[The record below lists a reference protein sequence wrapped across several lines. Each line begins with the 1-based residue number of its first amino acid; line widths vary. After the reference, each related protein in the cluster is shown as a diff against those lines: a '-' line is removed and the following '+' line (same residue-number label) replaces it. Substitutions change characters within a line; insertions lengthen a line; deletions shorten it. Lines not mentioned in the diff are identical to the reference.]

1 MAPMYLKIFDPRAV
15 RAAGSGL
22 NAQAEAVTGTHLYA
36 YLQDQE
42 LPPELVKWKESSR
55 SGSSSSSGSTK
66 SITLETASLTSSDRA
81 HHIQEIFQTA
91 ESFARYNEEPVDL
104 KASAEQHEAF
114 SKRSLLQELKATKE
128 TFMMAFFLIHETV
141 CAEISMPRISASAP
155 SIPLVKRVCA
165 TIEATST
172 PDAGRISRMTGVQG
186 TARSQVT
193 CADDALVSDFSLSAR
208 QNIDCLEGHNRK
220 TNKVEEYSTI
230 CLESAALTAAIIT
243 TPATDVNGEAMVLTD
258 LVVLCRSLACE
269 TSEEK
274 LVYVARVSITQKES
288 SSTSAG
294 SQIKSVQKVALY
306 IAPSPVVCQAAV
318 SRIIPKEREEEEDQ
332 TDSHDGMRDNDN
344 AGWTSLEDDD
354 SSEDQE
360 KEKPAGIVCVGPA
373 KEQGE
378 DGNGLS
384 ACLML
389 ISLKDLH
396 FTALLARDI
405 PPNTDPL
412 STDVGNADT
421 LTVDVILGLDAQT
434 LGTSEGEVSFRER
447 LLSIDIPDEKG
458 RIILESRASR
468 GVVLVG
474 VATGIGGAGSG
485 GKVIVVDMELDE
497 DDEAEEEEEESEDEE
512 EDEEDDDAGVT
523 EKDHSY
529 GSESQRGYDINTM
542 VTR

>member
-55 SGSSSSSGSTK
+55 SGSSSS
-66 SITLETASLTSSDRA
+66 TLDTASMMSSDRT

-91 ESFARYNEEPVDL
+91 QSFARYNEKSVDL
-104 KASAEQHEAF
+104 KASAEHYEAF

-128 TFMMAFFLIHETV
+128 TFMMAFFLTHETV
-141 CAEISMPRISASAP
+141 CAEISTPRISASAP
-155 SIPLVKRVCA
+155 SIPLVQRVSA

-172 PDAGRISRMTGVQG
+172 PGAGRISRMTGVQG
-186 TARSQVT
+186 TLRSQVT

-208 QNIDCLEGHNRK
+208 QSIDCLEGHNRK
-220 TNKVEEYSTI
+220 TNKVEDFRTI
-230 CLESAALTAAIIT
+230 CLENAALTAAIIT
-243 TPATDVNGEAMVLTD
+243 TPDTDVKGEAMVLTD
-258 LVVLCRSLACE
+258 LVVLCRSLSCE
-269 TSEEK
+269 TSEGK
-274 LVYVARVSITQKES
+274 LVYVARVSLTQRQS
-288 SSTSAG
+288 SRTSAG
-294 SQIKSVQKVALY
+294 SQIKCVQKVALY
-306 IAPSPVVCQAAV
+306 IAPSPVCQAAV
-318 SRIIPKEREEEEDQ
+318 SRIIPKEREEEEEQ

-344 AGWTSLEDDD
+344 AGRTSLEDDD

-373 KEQGE
+373 IEQGE

-405 PPNTDPL
+405 SSSTDPL
-412 STDVGNADT
+412 STTFGNADT
-421 LTVDVILGLDAQT
+421 LTVDIIFGLDAQA
-434 LGTSEGEVSFRER
+434 LGTSDGEVSFRER
-447 LLSIDIPDEKG
+447 LLSIDIPDDTG

-497 DDEAEEEEEESEDEE
+497 DQEVEEEGQESEDEE
-512 EDEEDDDAGVT
+512 EGEEEDDDAEVT
-523 EKDHSY
+523 RIDHKY
-529 GSESQRGYDINTM
+529 GSEYQRGYDINAM

>member
-55 SGSSSSSGSTK
+55 RGSSSSSGSSK
-66 SITLETASLTSSDRA
+66 SITLDTASLISSDRA

-155 SIPLVKRVCA
+155 SILSVQRDCA
-165 TIEATST
+165 TIEATLT
-172 PDAGRISRMTGVQG
+172 PGDGRISRMTAVQG
-186 TARSQVT
+186 TARSEVT

-208 QNIDCLEGHNRK
+208 QSIDCLEGHNRK
-220 TNKVEEYSTI
+220 TNKVEEHSTI

-243 TPATDVNGEAMVLTD
+243 TPATDVNGEVMVLTD
-258 LVVLCRSLACE
+258 LVVLCRSLSCE

-274 LVYVARVSITQKES
+274 LVYVARVSLTQKEP

-294 SQIKSVQKVALY
+294 SQIKCVQKVALY

-318 SRIIPKEREEEEDQ
+318 SRIIPKEREEEEEQ

-354 SSEDQE
+354 NSEDQE

-373 KEQGE
+373 IEQGE

-396 FTALLARDI
+396 FNALLALDI
-405 PPNTDPL
+405 PSNTDPL
-412 STDVGNADT
+412 STNFWNADT

-447 LLSIDIPDEKG
+447 LLSIDIPEEKG
-458 RIILESRASR
+458 RMILESRASR

-512 EDEEDDDAGVT
+512 EEEDDDAGVT
-523 EKDHSY
+523 GNDHNY
-529 GSESQRGYDINTM
+529 GPESQRGYDINAM

>member
-1 MAPMYLKIFDPRAV
+1 MAPTYLKIFDPRAV

-55 SGSSSSSGSTK
+55 SGSRST
-66 SITLETASLTSSDRA
+66 TLDTASLTSSDRA
-81 HHIQEIFQTA
+81 HNIQEIFKTA
-91 ESFARYNEEPVDL
+91 ESFARYNEKSVDL

-114 SKRSLLQELKATKE
+114 SRRSLLQELKATKE
-128 TFMMAFFLIHETV
+128 TFMVAFFLIHETV

-155 SIPLVKRVCA
+155 SIPLLQRVCA

-172 PDAGRISRMTGVQG
+172 PGAGRISRMTGVQG
-186 TARSQVT
+186 TLRSQVT

-208 QNIDCLEGHNRK
+208 QSIDCLEGHNRE
-220 TNKVEEYSTI
+220 TNKVEEYRTI
-230 CLESAALTAAIIT
+230 CLESAALTAAIVT
-243 TPATDVNGEAMVLTD
+243 TPATDVKGEAMVLTD
-258 LVVLCRSLACE
+258 LVVLCRSLSCE
-269 TSEEK
+269 TSEGK
-274 LVYVARVSITQKES
+274 LVYVARVSLTQRES

-294 SQIKSVQKVALY
+294 SQIKCVQKVALY
-306 IAPSPVVCQAAV
+306 IAPSPVCQAAV
-318 SRIIPKEREEEEDQ
+318 SRIIPKEREEDEEQ

-344 AGWTSLEDDD
+344 AGWTSLDDD
-354 SSEDQE
+354 DNSEGQE
-360 KEKPAGIVCVGPA
+360 KEKPAGVVCVGPA
-373 KEQGE
+373 IEQGE

-384 ACLML
+384 ACLTL

-396 FTALLARDI
+396 FTALLGRDI
-405 PPNTDPL
+405 PSNTDPL
-412 STDVGNADT
+412 STNFGNADT
-421 LTVDVILGLDAQT
+421 LDVILGLDAQT

-447 LLSIDIPDEKG
+447 LLSIDIPEEKG

-485 GKVIVVDMELDE
+485 GKVIVVDVELDE

-512 EDEEDDDAGVT
+512 EEEEEDGVT
-523 EKDHSY
+523 GNDHNY
-529 GSESQRGYDINTM
+529 GSESQRGYDTNAM